1 MTDEQDGGP
10 VHGGYLDGVRVLEL
24 ADETGEYAGKLLAG
38 LGADV
43 VKLERPEGNA
53 TRKIGPFYG
62 GVPHPDRSL
71 YFWHYNFGKRGLTI
85 DPASERERLLGLLAG
100 SDVFLETTPRGYLDG
115 LGVTYE
121 AARQA
126 NPGLVWVRITPFGD
140 TGPWSEYKGSDLV
153 HLALGGVMMNCGYD
167 PDPITGSYDTPP
179 IAPQMW
185 HAYHVTGQLTVMA
198 VIGAL
203 FYRHATG
210 KGQALSTA
218 VHEAIAKNSE
228 LDHPHWVYTRE
239 PFLRQTCR
247 HASAA
252 YTLRSIAQTKDG
264 RYVMPRMDARTR
276 NVFDG
281 VLSLLR
287 KYEEEDDLNDEK
299 YQDAEYRARPEVSG
313 HVTDLA
319 HRLIGKCRLEQ
330 VPWEEAQALNL
341 LWAPLRRPEENLADP
356 HWAARNTFFD
366 VEHPELGKSFRYTGA
381 PWVDNAVPWRRGPRA
396 PLLAEDVREET
407 GDARA
412 SAGPLTSSPRG
423 CDSAIAASARGKPFA
438 INNVRV
444 LDFTWWLASG
454 GGPRFLA
461 SQGAQVIKV
470 EWQGRWDL
478 RFSAPAP
485 DGGRAARDAATSPIP
500 PAIPPTAA
508 NGRVN
513 EAGQFNDINAG
524 KRGISLNMRHPKG
537 KELLRRLI
545 SVCDIVAEGFS
556 PDVMRRWGF
565 PYEVMREI
573 NPTIIYVQQSGMGQQ
588 GTYGKFRAVGPIAQ
602 ALSGIS
608 EMSGLPEPHMP
619 AGIGYSFLDW
629 FGAYNIGTSMLAA
642 LYRREQTGLGTYID
656 ASQVEVGLML
666 SGTSILNH
674 SANGASWRRY
684 GNRSPWKPA
693 APAGAYRC
701 AGDDRWIAISCH
713 TQEEWEAAARALG
726 HPEWN
731 EDARFGTLEARLT
744 NQDALDALVNE
755 ATASRDRYAL
765 MEALQA
771 AGVPAG
777 VCQNAEDRYEADPQ
791 LKHLNWLTEV
801 EQTTIGR
808 WPLKEF
814 PVKFSETPPYMGG
827 RLDRG
832 GPNYA
837 EDNDFVF
844 RDVLGL
850 AAEEI
855 EELRGAEII

>member
-10 VHGGYLDGVRVLEL
+10 VNGGYLGGVRVVEL

-43 VKLERPEGNA
+43 VKLEPPEGNA

-85 DPASERERLLGLLAG
+85 DPASERGRLLDLLAG

-121 AARQA
+121 AAKRT
-126 NPGLVWVRITPFGD
+126 NPGLIWVRITPFGD
-140 TGPWSEYKGSDLV
+140 TGPWSEYKASDLV

-185 HAYHVTGQLTVMA
+185 HAYHVTGQITVMA

-247 HASAA
+247 HASAS

-281 VLSLLR
+281 VLALLR
-287 KYEEEDDLNDEK
+287 KYGAEDDLNDEK
-299 YQDAEYRARPEVSG
+299 YQDGEYRARPEVSG
-313 HVTDLA
+313 HVNDLA
-319 HRLIGKCRLEQ
+319 HRLIAQCRMEQ

-356 HWAARNTFFD
+356 HWGARNTFFD

-396 PLLAEDVREET
+396 PLL
-407 GDARA
+407 GDGSQKDG
-412 SAGPLTSSPRG
+412 SAGERAAPLTSSPRG

-485 DGGRAARDAATSPIP
+485 DGGRAARDTATSPIP

-524 KRGISLNMRHPKG
+524 KRGISLNMQHPKG

-666 SGTSILNH
+666 SGTSILNNQRTEH
-674 SANGASWRRY
+674 RGGGTGTARR
-684 GNRSPWKPA
+684 GSRPRP
-693 APAGAYRC
+693 PGR
-701 AGDDRWIAISCH
+701 I
-713 TQEEWEAAARALG
+713 AARAM
-726 HPEWN
+726 
-731 EDARFGTLEARLT
+731 
-744 NQDALDALVNE
+744 
-755 ATASRDRYAL
+755 TAGSRCRVIPSRSGRR
-765 MEALQA
+765 Q
-771 AGVPAG
+771 
-777 VCQNAEDRYEADPQ
+777 R
-791 LKHLNWLTEV
+791 
-801 EQTTIGR
+801 GR
-808 WPLKEF
+808 WGIWSGVRRRASPRWRPGSPTKTRSTRSSTRR
-814 PVKFSETPPYMGG
+814 PPHGTGTRSWRHCRRRACPRASARTRKTATRRTPSSSTSTG
-827 RLDRG
+827 
-832 GPNYA
+832 
-837 EDNDFVF
+837 
-844 RDVLGL
+844 
-850 AAEEI
+850 
-855 EELRGAEII
+855 